1 MRELNK
7 ALADILEIRAQI
19 AAGTSFRGFGP
30 TAIAI
35 TAVAGLS
42 SAFLQ
47 AMRPDLFAP
56 SADVFVYWWLGTA
69 IFCAAVVRIEMQGRS
84 RRLHSHLA
92 DAMIN
97 QAIEQFMP
105 AAAASLFLP
114 LFLLHWAP
122 QAAWLM
128 PGLWQVFASLGL
140 FASVRSLPRSM
151 VLVAGWYFV
160 SGFACLLIA
169 STTHALSPWLMGV
182 PFFIGQMLMASILH
196 FSAEGGDE
204 ED

>member
-1 MRELNK
+1 
-7 ALADILEIRAQI
+7 
-19 AAGTSFRGFGP
+19 
-30 TAIAI
+30 
-35 TAVAGLS
+35 
-42 SAFLQ
+42 
-47 AMRPDLFAP
+47 
-56 SADVFVYWWLGTA
+56 
-69 IFCAAVVRIEMQGRS
+69 
-84 RRLHSHLA
+84 
-92 DAMIN
+92 MIN